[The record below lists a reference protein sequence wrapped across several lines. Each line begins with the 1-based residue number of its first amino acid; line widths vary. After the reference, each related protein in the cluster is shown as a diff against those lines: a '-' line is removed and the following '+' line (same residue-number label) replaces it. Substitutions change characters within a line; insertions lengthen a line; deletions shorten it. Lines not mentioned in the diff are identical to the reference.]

1 MAPTGCN
8 GGVKNLILA
17 AALVGA
23 SSFPTFADPI
33 FNGKDLTGWAPKGPA
48 EVWTAKD
55 GVITGK
61 SNAKKEGSVLWT
73 DAKFKDFVLE
83 LDFKFNGDIDS
94 GVFLRSPVDQI
105 QIGVSRSLK
114 RDMTCSPYIGKT
126 GKYPVEAKG
135 IKEALKVGDWNHL
148 KVIVTGNVY
157 NIELNGAK
165 VLDYTSE
172 TSVPEGPIGLQVHPG
187 VDMQIE
193 FRSLNVIPVTK

>member
-1 MAPTGCN
+1 M
-8 GGVKNLILA
+8 KNLILA

-23 SSFPTFADPI
+23 STFSALAEPI
-33 FNGKDLTGWAPKGPA
+33 FNGKDLTGWTPKGPA
-48 EVWTAKD
+48 EVWSAKD

-61 SNAKKEGSVLWT
+61 SNEKKQGSVLWT

-83 LDFKFNGDIDS
+83 ADFKFNGDIDS
-94 GVFLRSPVDQI
+94 GFFLRSEVDQI

-135 IKEALKVGDWNHL
+135 IKEALKVGDWNHI
-148 KVIVTGNVY
+148 KIKAIGNVY
-157 NIELNGAK
+157 TIELNGVN
-165 VLDYTSE
+165 VLEYTSE

-193 FRSLNVIPVTK
+193 FRSLNVIPATK